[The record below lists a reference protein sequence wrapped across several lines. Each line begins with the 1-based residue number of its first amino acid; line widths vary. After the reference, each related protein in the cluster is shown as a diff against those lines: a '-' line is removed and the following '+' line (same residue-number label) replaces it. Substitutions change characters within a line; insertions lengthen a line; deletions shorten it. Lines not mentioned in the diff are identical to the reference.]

1 MFTISPISQS
11 RFAREQLNRTHFA
24 RIDAHWIVGAFGRLL
39 GLGLGRD
46 LLLHLDELAALALGL
61 LVGLLARL
69 FAFFAR
75 LLGQQR
81 AVRRGLGL
89 PILRHL
95 VLLRRHLGT
104 ACHESPQPAPSPR
117 RGTLLNTSSA
127 AESWWLRTQGERSAP
142 RWLSSITHTARQARS

>member
-24 RIDAHWIVGAFGRLL
+24 QIHAHWIVGAFGRLL

-81 AVRRGLGL
+81 AVRRGLGPLSL
-89 PILRHL
+89 PK
-95 VLLRRHLGT
+95 T
-104 ACHESPQPAPSPR
+104 
-117 RGTLLNTSSA
+117 
-127 AESWWLRTQGERSAP
+127 RSA
-142 RWLSSITHTARQARS
+142 RIDGVVLSENSIRPGFAS